1 MNAIDMVIDQFLL
14 TWKLM
19 FDKRVPIT
27 AKLVPIAA
35 VLYVL
40 SPIDFIPDFVFGL
53 GQLDDIGLLIA
64 GIKTFE
70 MMSPADIV
78 SEHREALRRRR
89 ADDATSVVDAP
100 AWKEKR
106 KNG

>member
-1 MNAIDMVIDQFLL
+1 MNAIEAVIDQFLL

-35 VLYVL
+35 VLYIF
-40 SPIDFIPDFVFGL
+40 SPIDLIPDFLLGI

-70 MMSPADIV
+70 MMSPAEV
-78 SEHREALRRRR
+78 VAEHREALRRRR
-89 ADDATSVVDAP
+89 ADEATDVVDAP
-100 AWKEKR
+100 AWKEKQ